1 MEELLL
7 GGGAGRWREAGEQR
21 QRLQV
26 AQAEIT
32 WSADDGGGEV
42 VRRSVDPIEKGGDT
56 NIDKG
61 YKAFWPEPPFP
72 AFSSGHATQSAA
84 AAKVLMSMFDNA
96 TSFVDNTYETRAPQF
111 DNIPFVSRT
120 FNTIWSTAEECAYSR
135 FLGGIHTRQDNE
147 AGTAQGSTIGQ
158 NITRLAWKK

>member
-1 MEELLL
+1 M
-7 GGGAGRWREAGEQR
+7 A
-21 QRLQV
+21 V
-26 AQAEIT
+26 ADAFICCWKCKYQYHSERPFPYIST
-32 WSADDGGGEV
+32 YM
-42 VRRSVDPIEKGGDT
+42 
-56 NIDKG
+56 DKA

-84 AAKVLMSMFDNA
+84 TAKVLMSMFDNS
-96 TSFVDNTYETRAPQF
+96 TSFIDNTYETRAPQF

-158 NITRLAWKK
+158 NVIRLSWKK